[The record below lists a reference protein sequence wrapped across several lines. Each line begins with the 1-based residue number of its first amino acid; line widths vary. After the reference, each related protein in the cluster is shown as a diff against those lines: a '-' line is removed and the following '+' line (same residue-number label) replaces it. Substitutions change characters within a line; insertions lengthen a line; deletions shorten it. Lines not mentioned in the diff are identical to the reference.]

1 MDPEQAHQGTRAGHD
16 GPGSRLETSRP
27 TLLLDGGSRVDL
39 GVVRSLG
46 LTGIPVHLLTHNR
59 RSITT
64 TSRFV
69 TAVHAFP
76 PPNAPDEVRLERL
89 RRIVAGLDRRPVM
102 LPTGDR
108 ALSFLSRCRGSIG
121 EVLDHDLAPSEL
133 IERCLW
139 KDRFALWA
147 SAAGVAVPTTFVPTD
162 AADVRTRA
170 GDLHFPVF
178 VKPAVH
184 EIWADLPP
192 GIVGHV
198 KGERLNNAADLI
210 RLFERLEPFGA
221 HRTVV
226 QEFVPGP
233 DQGHASVHAYLD
245 SSRTVVGVFSGRKVR
260 IAPPHRGLGVL
271 VRSEL
276 IPEALDVAVTALQT
290 LGFVGMAVVN
300 LKFDAERGGFKL
312 LEINC
317 RYSTWTELPTRC
329 GCNLPAAA
337 YAVITGQQPAVGI
350 QREGVAWWD
359 LRRDWKAMSTYR
371 REGEWTWGSYLR
383 SLAAVRHGAY
393 FAWDDPL
400 PFFWSMVG
408 RGGGQ

>member
-1 MDPEQAHQGTRAGHD
+1 MTTS
-16 GPGSRLETSRP
+16 PGRRLQKSRP
-27 TLLLDGGSRVDL
+27 TILLDGGSRVDL

-46 LTGIPVHLLTHNR
+46 LAGIPVHLLSHNR

-64 TSRFV
+64 KSRFV
-69 TAVHAFP
+69 TTVHAFP
-76 PPNAPDEVRLERL
+76 PPTAADDVRLGCL
-89 RRIVAGLDRRPVM
+89 REIVARLDQRPVM

-108 ALSFLSRCRGSIG
+108 ALSFLSRCRESIG
-121 EVLDHDLAPSEL
+121 ELLDHDLAPREL

-139 KDRFALWA
+139 KDRFAQWA
-147 SAAGVAVPTTFVPTD
+147 SAAGVAVPTTFVPTG
-162 AADVRTRA
+162 AEDVRTRA

-210 RLFERLEPFGA
+210 QLFERLEPFGA

-245 SSRTVVGVFSGRKVR
+245 SSGAVVGVFSGRKVR

-271 VRSEL
+271 VRSER
-276 IPEALDVAVTALQT
+276 IPEALDVAITALQA

-300 LKFDAERGGFKL
+300 LKYDAERHAFKL

-337 YAVITGQQPAVGI
+337 YAAITGQRPTVGS
-350 QREGVAWWD
+350 QRDGIAWWD
-359 LRRDWKAMSTYR
+359 LRRDWKAMATYR
-371 REGEWTWGSYLR
+371 REGEWTLGSYLR
-383 SLAAVRHGAY
+383 SLAAVRYGAI
-393 FAWDDPL
+393 FAWDDPR
-400 PFFWSMVG
+400 PFFWSLVG
-408 RGGGQ
+408 RDSGQ